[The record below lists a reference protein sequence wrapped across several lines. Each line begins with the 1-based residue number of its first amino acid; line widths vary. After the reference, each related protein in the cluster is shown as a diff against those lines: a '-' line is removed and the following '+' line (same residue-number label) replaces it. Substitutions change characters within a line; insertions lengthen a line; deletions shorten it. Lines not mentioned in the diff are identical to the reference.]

1 MELSFNKIGYLFKL
15 ILEFF
20 FYFQIL
26 LVTQFLFLILNI
38 IGLIIFNDSRFSKLA
53 IIKYFIID

>member
-1 MELSFNKIGYLFKL
+1 MELSFNKIGYLFRL

-26 LVTQFLFLILNI
+26 LVIQFLFLILNI

-53 IIKYFIID
+53 NIKYLIID